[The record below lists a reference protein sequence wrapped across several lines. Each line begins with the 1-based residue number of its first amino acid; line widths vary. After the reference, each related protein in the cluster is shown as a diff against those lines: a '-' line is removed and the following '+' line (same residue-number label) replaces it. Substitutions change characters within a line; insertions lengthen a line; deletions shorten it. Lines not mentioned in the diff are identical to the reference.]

1 MMLPSKIFVMFG
13 EFLLRKKLS
22 HSDIDFTA
30 LVSVGT
36 MDRRRR
42 ATWSRRWCVTSDV
55 LVGPV
60 PADQGRKN
68 NYMTLYDKYTY
79 FLSAVI

>member
-1 MMLPSKIFVMFG
+1 MMFG

-22 HSDIDFTA
+22 HAGIDFTTF
-30 LVSVGT
+30 VSVGM

-42 ATWSRRWCVTSDV
+42 ATWGRRWCVTSDV

-60 PADQGRKN
+60 PADQGRKKQ
-68 NYMTLYDKYTY
+68 LYDMF